1 MTGPAVLVTGADRY
15 LGGRLAARLTAD
27 DRVARVVTAA
37 TDDLLQPAGN
47 GRTRISELLAD
58 AQVCTV
64 VHLAIGASASR
75 TGSRGELK
83 ERNVI
88 GTMQLL
94 AACQRSP
101 HVRRVV
107 VKSAAAAYGASIRDP
122 AIFTEDTELRA
133 VPRGEYTKDVLD
145 AEGYVRGFSRR
156 RPDVEVTVLRLAPLI
171 GPKADTTMSRYFALP
186 LVPTVLGFDP
196 RVQFLHIDD
205 AVDVLHHATVRPHP
219 EPPERHD
226 RPTVLNVAG
235 PGALPLSQAIRRAGG
250 ITLPVPELALS
261 GLTALGSVEFS
272 RDQLDFLRY
281 GRVMDVRRLVD
292 AYGINPLPT
301 PEAFDAVFGAVKE
314 A

>member
-1 MTGPAVLVTGADRY
+1 MTSPAVLVTGADRY

-47 GRTRISELLAD
+47 GRTGISELLAD

-75 TGSRGELK
+75 TGSRAELK

-205 AVDVLHHATVRPHP
+205 AVDVLHHATARPFP
-219 EPPERHD
+219 ESPKRHD

-250 ITLPVPELALS
+250 ITMPVPELALS